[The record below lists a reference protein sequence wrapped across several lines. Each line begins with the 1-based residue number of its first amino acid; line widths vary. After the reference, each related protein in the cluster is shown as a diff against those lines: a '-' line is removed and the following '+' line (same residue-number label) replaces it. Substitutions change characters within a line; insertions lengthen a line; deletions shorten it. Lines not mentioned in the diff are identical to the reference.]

1 MKDGMPVLF
10 LAELRKNLISRKKQA
25 LLQRCVYSAGIEKGI
40 DSMLRAILRLSR
52 RGIWRMMT
60 VMTLREV
67 CDSYGVSRRAVQGY
81 LENENQ
87 QKEEKY

>member
-1 MKDGMPVLF
+1 
-10 LAELRKNLISRKKQA
+10 
-25 LLQRCVYSAGIEKGI
+25 
-40 DSMLRAILRLSR
+40 
-52 RGIWRMMT
+52 MMT

-67 CDSYGVSRRAVQGY
+67 CDSYGASRRAVQGY

>member
-1 MKDGMPVLF
+1 
-10 LAELRKNLISRKKQA
+10 
-25 LLQRCVYSAGIEKGI
+25 
-40 DSMLRAILRLSR
+40 
-52 RGIWRMMT
+52 MMT